1 MNRIDHRIDDRID
14 HRIDEQIVRRL
25 KAEHEADERSAAR
38 LVATLA
44 ATPLPRQRQSWSRRW
59 PSALL
64 NNDFAPAWPR
74 LAALAC
80 VALIGC
86 SIGFFGPG
94 TRAFQRTGWI
104 VTAQNSD
111 PDVGGLVFEPEP
123 LTGARP

>member
-1 MNRIDHRIDDRID
+1 MNRID
-14 HRIDEQIVRRL
+14 ELIVRHSKTDR
-25 KAEHEADERSAAR
+25 AADEISAAR
-38 LVATLA
+38 VVAALA
-44 ATPLPRQRQSWSRRW
+44 AMPLPRQRHSIFRNW

-74 LAALAC
+74 LATLAC

-86 SIGFFGPG
+86 TVGFFGPG

-104 VTAQNSD
+104 IAQNPD
-111 PDVGGLVFEPEP
+111 PDVGGLVFDPEP